1 MLSSI
6 SLQSKNII
14 FSIRNNEL
22 THYMSI
28 FVISLIRDRTKTR
41 AEATLDTS
49 ADKSLYGGQLR
60 NHPKLI
66 KSNYRTVPPSD
77 TAIPSTPP
85 PNRYSAT
92 VCLETYPLYSF
103 FFLSVCLNM
112 PSCLSLSAN
121 VKFAPKFLIPV
132 RCFARRLLFTRN

>member
-1 MLSSI
+1 MKINSKNKVNDNNNTNNKKKTHSANDDCYHHYHYNK
-6 SLQSKNII
+6 KNII

-85 PNRYSAT
+85 PPT
-92 VCLETYPLYSF
+92 DT
-103 FFLSVCLNM
+103 
-112 PSCLSLSAN
+112 
-121 VKFAPKFLIPV
+121 APQFV
-132 RCFARRLLFTRN
+132 